1 MSTELESPFAVEPE
15 LTGDRMATELESPFA
30 VEAES
35 TSDRMPTE
43 LESPLAI
50 EPEWPFAV
58 EPESA
63 FAVEPESTGGGWLR
77 AVTTAEAGF
86 GEATDGLH
94 HQDIGSMVGD
104 VLRTLGGV
112 GSGAVDA
119 LARSLGFAGFI
130 ERLNELEQLATV
142 DGYSLTQ
149 RVTAFRKV
157 FYGAFHPCGV
167 PAKAGGSPYPG
178 VPRGGWDLLIP
189 GAKDTPLPPSWTT
202 TAGAEKVTALCN
214 RSWQLIN
221 GVHVHIG
228 HVFTGLD
235 ARNYPTQVTL
245 KALGLPLIRMR
256 SNLEAAT
263 FTGDLGSV
271 VVEYLRGSKRSFRD
285 TAMELDPTL
294 LAATYNE
301 HARGD
306 MTANADGHLVR
317 QDPSRTVVQNLLD
330 YYTAPVGGWRRR
342 WQRFVVTIGLGSF
355 APVPPT
361 TPEPYRS
368 RIVGTFSGLTEQW
381 RSDMQGEIMQ
391 AALAYAAAKG
401 RRSDV
406 LLVLKDPG
414 PGILTPT
421 FWEMYWNASGWVLD
435 EFLHSLKRAVAA
447 EP

>member
-1 MSTELESPFAVEPE
+1 MTMHADTSVELMSPFAESSAAGRAAETTGDRMSTELESPFAAEP
-15 LTGDRMATELESPFA
+15 ESPFA
-30 VEAES
+30 A
-35 TSDRMPTE
+35 
-43 LESPLAI
+43 
-50 EPEWPFAV
+50 
-58 EPESA
+58 
-63 FAVEPESTGGGWLR
+63 EPESTGGSWLR
-77 AVTTAEAGF
+77 AVTAPEAGF
-86 GEATDGLH
+86 GEATDGPH
-94 HQDIGSMVGD
+94 HEDIGSIVGD
-104 VLRTLGGV
+104 VIRTVGGV
-112 GSGAVDA
+112 ATGAVDA
-119 LARSLGFAGFI
+119 IARSLGFAGFI
-130 ERLNELEQLATV
+130 DRLDELERLATA

-189 GAKDTPLPPSWTT
+189 GAAATPLPPSWTT

-221 GVHVHIG
+221 GVHVHVG

-235 ARNYPTQVTL
+235 ARNYPTRVTL
-245 KALGLPLIRMR
+245 SALGLPLIRMR

-285 TAMELDPTL
+285 TAMELDPAL

-306 MTANADGHLVR
+306 MAGNADAHLVR
-317 QDPSRTVVQNLLD
+317 LDPSRTVVQNLLD

-342 WQRFVVTIGLGSF
+342 WQGFVVSIGLGSF
-355 APVPPT
+355 APVSPMM
-361 TPEPYRS
+361 PEPYRS

-381 RSDMQGEIMQ
+381 RSDMRGEIMQ

-401 RRSDV
+401 RRGDV
-406 LLVLKDPG
+406 VLVLKDPG
-414 PGILTPT
+414 PGFATPT

-435 EFLHSLKRAVAA
+435 EFLHGLKRAVAA